1 MIAGVESERER
12 NQPMTKLDFLSEA
25 CEKTTCHLD
34 LKCTDLTLLINACHE
49 AAAYRR
55 EHKLPHAE
63 KFTKMEDHL
72 RELSDDLD
80 KKITAKSE
88 WLLAAAREKAKSR
101 RFGL

>member
-1 MIAGVESERER
+1 
-12 NQPMTKLDFLSEA
+12 MTKLDSLNEA

-34 LKCTDLTLLINACHE
+34 LKCTDLALLINACHE
-49 AAAYRR
+49 AAAYRT

-63 KFTKMEDHL
+63 KFKKMEDHL

-80 KKITAKSE
+80 KKINAKSE
-88 WLLAAAREKAKSR
+88 WLLAAAREKAKNR

>member
-1 MIAGVESERER
+1 MI
-12 NQPMTKLDFLSEA
+12 QMTKLDFLNEA
-25 CEKTTCHLD
+25 CEKTTRHLD

-49 AAAYRR
+49 AAAYRI
-55 EHKLPHAE
+55 ENKLPHAE
-63 KFTKMEDHL
+63 KFTKMEDYL
-72 RELSDDLD
+72 RDLSADLD

>member
-1 MIAGVESERER
+1 
-12 NQPMTKLDFLSEA
+12 MTKLDFLGEA

-49 AAAYRR
+49 AAACQSSK
-55 EHKLPHAE
+55 HNAE
-63 KFTKMEDHL
+63 KFTAMEDRL

-80 KKITAKSE
+80 KKINAKSE
-88 WLLAAAREKAKSR
+88 WLLAAAREKAKNR

>member
-1 MIAGVESERER
+1 MIASVERKEEPI
-12 NQPMTKLDFLSEA
+12 QMTKLDFLNEA

-49 AAAYRR
+49 AATYRT

-63 KFTKMEDHL
+63 KFTKMENRL

-80 KKITAKSE
+80 KKINAKSE
-88 WLLAAAREKAKSR
+88 WLLAAAREKAKNR

>member
-1 MIAGVESERER
+1 MIASVERKEEPI
-12 NQPMTKLDFLSEA
+12 QMTKLDFLNEA

-49 AAAYRR
+49 AAAYRT

-63 KFTKMEDHL
+63 KFTKMENHL

-80 KKITAKSE
+80 KKINAKSE
-88 WLLAAAREKAKSR
+88 WLLAATREKAKNR

>member
-1 MIAGVESERER
+1 
-12 NQPMTKLDFLSEA
+12 MTKLDFLSEA

-49 AAAYRR
+49 AAAYRT

-72 RELSDDLD
+72 RELGDDLD
-80 KKITAKSE
+80 KKINAKSE
-88 WLLAAAREKAKSR
+88 WLLAAAREKAKNR

>member
-1 MIAGVESERER
+1 
-12 NQPMTKLDFLSEA
+12 MTKLDSLNEA
-25 CEKTTCHLD
+25 REKTTCHLD
-34 LKCTDLTLLINACHE
+34 LKCTDLALLINACHE
-49 AAAYRR
+49 AVAYRR

-80 KKITAKSE
+80 KKINAKSE
-88 WLLAAAREKAKSR
+88 WLLAAAREKAKNR